1 MVEAPPIDR
10 TITFGPFKL
19 LPNRHL
25 LLRGDT
31 PIRIGSRALGLL
43 IALTDRAGELL
54 TKDELIARVWPNTVV
69 DESNLRAQI
78 ALLRKALGD
87 GEGSA
92 RHISAVAGRGYRF
105 TAPIASLDDDRTH
118 SLESKDRRSN
128 LPRQLT
134 PPIGREAAINTVKER
149 FARSRLV
156 TIVGPGGIGKTT
168 LGLAVAE
175 QLEASYR
182 DGVGFLDLG
191 PLVDHQLIAS
201 VLASTLKLANISE
214 DPLPRVIGFLRDKAM
229 LLVFDSCERV
239 VGAAATL
246 AEALLKEAPNV
257 RILATS
263 REALRAEG
271 ESVYQLPS
279 LEAPPVSAGLTAAQA
294 LNFPAVQLFVERA
307 ASSRNG
313 FELND
318 SDAPVVADICRQLDG
333 IALAIE
339 LAAGRVDAFGTRG
352 IAERLDDRFRFLTGG
367 RRTAL
372 PRHQTLGA
380 TLDWSYESLSADE
393 RAVLRRLAVF
403 VGEFT
408 FEGASAVASDAETAN
423 ADVTETLANLIAKS
437 LVAVA
442 HGRVARYRLLD
453 TTRAYA
459 LAKLSEAGEFHAVMS
474 RLARYLC
481 AALNEALK
489 EIEPSTGPEWLDRHG
504 RHVNDVRTA
513 LDWAFSPAGDQ
524 SVRIPLTVAAI
535 PLWFQL
541 SSVDECRDGVQ
552 RALATIAPGPG
563 RDAHAREVM
572 RLYMALGLS
581 RIFTIGL
588 APQASVAWAKALE
601 IAENLDDIEEQ
612 LQALWGLWFCQ
623 IGSGEYRAALQT
635 GQRFFTISESGI
647 DLPNGNRLIGV
658 PLFCLGDI
666 AGSRRHVDRFL
677 ASPPPRRAAPESAP
691 RFRFDQVVASRVLL
705 AQLLWLQGCP
715 DQATRAAQEGVEEAR
730 VTGHAISLCDALARG
745 PCPIALLTG
754 DLTAAGDSIEAL
766 LNHASAHALA
776 QWEVFGRCWKAV
788 LLLKQGDVG
797 AGAELLSHAVDQLQQ
812 GSMLVHYSTAFLCAL
827 AEGLASAGRVS
838 EALATVER
846 GLDRSRQKEE
856 LWYVAELLRVK
867 GEILLRRDAAD
878 FAGAERCFLQSIDWA
893 RRQGALSW
901 ELRAT
906 SSLARLLRAGG
917 DVSRARDLLATILK
931 TFHEGFETADLR
943 AAGILLAELS

>member
-1 MVEAPPIDR
+1 MVEASQNDR

-25 LLRGDT
+25 LLKGDT
-31 PIRIGSRALGLL
+31 PVRVGSRALGLL

-54 TKDELIARVWPNTVV
+54 TKDELVAQVWPHTVV
-69 DESNLRAQI
+69 DESNLRAQV

-92 RHISAVAGRGYRF
+92 RYISAVAGRGYRF
-105 TAPIASLDDDRTH
+105 TAPVAHPEDD
-118 SLESKDRRSN
+118 SKHALAGQDRRSN

-134 PPIGREAAINTVKER
+134 PPIGREAAIETVKER
-149 FARSRLV
+149 LARYRLV

-175 QLEASYR
+175 QLEASYS

-191 PLVDHQLIAS
+191 PLVDPQLLAS

-214 DPLPRVIGFLRDKAM
+214 DPLPRVIGFLRDKTM
-229 LLVFDSCERV
+229 LLIFDSCERV
-239 VGAAATL
+239 VGAAATF

-279 LEAPPVSAGLTAAQA
+279 LETPPISAGLTAAHA

-307 ASSRNG
+307 ASSSNG

-318 SDAPVVADICRQLDG
+318 GDAPIVADICRQLDG

-352 IAERLDDRFRFLTGG
+352 IAEHLDDRFRFLTGG

-393 RAVLRRLAVF
+393 RVMLRRLAVF

-408 FEGASAVASDAETAN
+408 FEGASAVASEAETAN
-423 ADVTETLANLIAKS
+423 AEVTETLANLVAKS

-459 LAKLSEAGEFHAVMS
+459 LAKLSEAREFDVAMS

-481 AALNEALK
+481 ATLNEALR
-489 EIEPSTGPEWLDRHG
+489 EIEPLTGSEWLDRHG

-524 SVRIPLTVAAI
+524 SVRIPVTVAAI

-563 RDAHAREVM
+563 RDAQAREVM
-572 RLYMALGLS
+572 RLYMALGLA

-588 APQASVAWAKALE
+588 APQASVAWEKALE
-601 IAENLDDIEEQ
+601 IAESLEDIEEQ

-635 GQRFFTISESGI
+635 GQRFFKISESGI
-647 DLPNGNRLIGV
+647 DLPNGNRLIAV
-658 PLFCLGDI
+658 PLFCVGDI

-677 ASPPPRRAAPESAP
+677 ARPLPRRAAPEGAP

-705 AQLLWLQGCP
+705 AQLLWLQGFS
-715 DQATRAAQEGVEEAR
+715 DQATRVAREGVDEAR

-754 DLTAAGDSIEAL
+754 DLTAARNSIDDL
-766 LNHASAHALA
+766 LDLASTHALA
-776 QWEVFGRCWKAV
+776 QWEVFARCWKAV
-788 LLLKQGDVG
+788 LLIRQGDAG
-797 AGAELLSHAVDQLQQ
+797 AGAELLSRTLDQLQQ
-812 GSMLVHYSTAFLCAL
+812 GSMLVHYSTAFLCIL

-893 RRQGALSW
+893 QRQGALSW
-901 ELRAT
+901 ELRAAT
-906 SSLARLLRAGG
+906 SLACLLRADGS
-917 DVSRARDLLATILK
+917 DMRARDVLATTLGK
-931 TFHEGFETADLR
+931 FHEGFETADLR
-943 AAGILLAELS
+943 SAGILLAEVS